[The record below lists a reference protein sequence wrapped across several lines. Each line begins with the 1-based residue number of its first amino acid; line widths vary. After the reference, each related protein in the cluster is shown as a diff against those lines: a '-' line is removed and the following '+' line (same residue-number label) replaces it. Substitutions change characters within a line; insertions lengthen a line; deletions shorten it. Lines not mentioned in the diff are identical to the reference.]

1 MKQIL
6 RYCFLIACFLPVLAY
21 ADGNQSLGVSYSL
34 TKCGL
39 NFTQAS
45 VKLEQRNAPVG
56 TPQPAVLNIAGIPAG
71 AIIEKAFLYSG
82 GSGNGGPQT
91 ATINGPLGT
100 QNFPMTLIGTSV
112 DKCWNYGT
120 NPQVNGTVTY
130 RADVT
135 AAVNGNGAYS
145 ISGLLV
151 NPGNPP
157 GGDDMDGASLVV
169 IYSDPSVIL
178 WEGTIVIADGT
189 IVGNG
194 FPYPVNQTSTMNF
207 AAVCGPTTNSAA
219 MMIVSDLQPN
229 FNPPNGTITL
239 NGTVAPWTANFWDY
253 FQVNTPI
260 NAAQSNAVFNVNT
273 TTTNPNDCFNLL
285 FTGIYYQ
292 NSSCAVCVPPIVNLD
307 SAMTPATCDKCNG
320 TATVIATGSP
330 IGYTYLWSTG
340 DTTATVNNL
349 CAGTYSVTVQSGPT
363 VATATV
369 TVTDLGHVF
378 GLDSSVT
385 NPLCFQDCNGHITV
399 TPNGGTAPY
408 VYSWIPNNIGNTQT
422 VNNLC
427 QGTYFVTVTDSFNCV
442 THDTFTLTHP
452 PIVPGPNTYD
462 VAYCQYE
469 TAVPLT
475 AVLSNPAH
483 TALWYTQPTGGTGT
497 ATAPVPSTATPGTFT
512 WYVSEED
519 STGCESSRVPANVII
534 KAKPLPPVLFSSE
547 INYCQW
553 DSAVQLYAV
562 GDSLKWYTQPTGGS
576 YVFVA
581 PTPQT
586 DVLGVFVWYVSQT
599 VNGCESDRIPVT
611 VGVYQKPEPPVTKDV
626 VYCQGDEAAPLT
638 AIGSDLRWY
647 LLPQGGS
654 AQPTPTPI
662 TTIPDTVI
670 WYVASNNH
678 GCESDRTPLKVI
690 TKYRPSVHI
699 LYSNDSVCQFDT
711 LTYQYE
717 GYALDS
723 AIFAWEWPE
732 GAVVVSG
739 NDSTRGP
746 IVVRFDSTG
755 PKRVALTVTDNGCSS
770 PRATV
775 PVEVKVLPV
784 VQIDLSNRNPCKDD
798 TLKVGIS
805 YSNMGI
811 KNYWWNFDGGITP
824 WGSSGSWGADGGGP
838 YYITWPTAGI
848 HSLTVHVQ
856 GVDEC
861 YSRPDALDTVNIHD
875 RPEAKIEP
883 LSEDNICSGDSIRVS
898 ASTNIAGNSYEW
910 TPWQFFDDGNNTSV
924 VNAYIEFTR
933 YIKLRVTN
941 VYGCYNED
949 SVLVHTKPCCDI
961 SMPDAFSPNG
971 DGKNDV
977 FRIMDLGRHPLTDFR
992 IFNRWG
998 EIVFD
1003 TTDPMQGWD
1012 GSHEGVAQDMD
1023 VYYYIVKFKCDGKAT
1038 TKLGQVT
1045 LIR

>member
-1 MKQIL
+1 MYNKL
-6 RYCFLIACFLPVLAY
+6 HKFLFSFLLCSWPFLSMAN
-21 ADGNQSLGVSYSL
+21 GNGSLGNFYSF

-39 NFTQAS
+39 NYTTAS
-45 VKLEQRNAPVG
+45 SKIGQRYSPPGPAQPAPLVISGIPVG
-56 TPQPAVLNIAGIPAG
+56 AT
-71 AIIEKAFLYSG
+71 IEAAFLYVE
-82 GSGNGGPQT
+82 GSGDGAAQT
-91 ATINGPLGT
+91 ATLTGPTGT
-100 QNFPMTLIGTSV
+100 QNFNMTLIGTAG
-112 DKCWNYGT
+112 DKCWGYSGST
-120 NPQVNGTVTY
+120 TY

-135 AAVNGNGAYS
+135 AIVTGNATYN
-145 ISGLLV
+145 ISGLMT
-151 NPGNPP
+151 NPP
-157 GGDDMDGASLVV
+157 NGSNDMDGCTLIV
-169 IYSDPSVIL
+169 IYSDPAVVT
-178 WEGTIVIADGT
+178 WNGTIVIDDGALESSGGT
-189 IVGNG
+189 
-194 FPYPVNQTSTMNF
+194 VNHTMNY
-207 AAVCGPTTNSAA
+207 AAVCGPTNNARA
-219 MMIVSDLQPN
+219 FMAIGDLQN
-229 FNPPNGTITL
+229 QTSTITMNGTPTPYTFNWWNFL
-239 NGTVAPWTANFWDY
+239 DVAT
-253 FQVNTPI
+253 TI
-260 NAAQSNAVFNVNT
+260 NAAQTSS
-273 TTTNPNDCFNLL
+273 L
-285 FTGIYYQ
+285 FTVQGSGDCYNIACVGIYYQ
-292 NSSCAVCVPPIVNLD
+292 NTSCAVCVPPIVDLD
-307 SAMTPATCDKCNG
+307 STMTPATCDQCNG

-340 DTTATVNNL
+340 DTTATISGL

-363 VATATV
+363 IATATV
-369 TVTDLGHVF
+369 TVTDLGHIF
-378 GLDSSVT
+378 GLDTSST

-408 VYSWIPNNIGNTQT
+408 NYAWAPNLGNTGT
-422 VNNLC
+422 LNNLC
-427 QGTYFVTVTDSFNCV
+427 QGTYMVTVTDSFNCV

-475 AVLSNPAH
+475 AVLSNPLH

-497 ATAPVPSTATPGTFT
+497 PTAPVPSTATPGTFT

-553 DSAVQLYAV
+553 DSAMQLYAV
-562 GDSLKWYTQPTGGS
+562 GDSLKWYTQPTGGTYS
-576 YVFVA
+576 FVA

-586 DVLGVFVWYVSQT
+586 DVLGVFNWYVSQT
-599 VNGCESDRIPVT
+599 VNGCESDRIPVI
-611 VGVYQKPEPPVTKDV
+611 VGIYQKPEPPVTKDV
-626 VYCQGDEAAPLT
+626 VYCQGDVAEPLT
-638 AIGSDLRWY
+638 AIGTDIKWY

-690 TKYRPSVHI
+690 TKYRPSAHI

-711 LTYQYE
+711 LTYLYS

-723 AIFAWEWPE
+723 AVFAWEWPE
-732 GAVVVSG
+732 GAVVLSG

-755 PKRVALTVTDNGCSS
+755 PKHVSLVVSDNGCSS

-784 VQIDLSNRNPCKDD
+784 TVISLSKDNACKDD
-798 TLKVGIS
+798 TIKIGLG

-811 KNYWWNFDGGITP
+811 MNYWWDFDGGITP

-838 YYITWPTAGI
+838 YYITWATPGI
-848 HSLTVHVQ
+848 HPIHLHVQ
-856 GVDEC
+856 GENEC
-861 YSRPDALDTVNIHD
+861 FSRPDAIDTVNLHD
-875 RPEAKIEP
+875 RPEAKIEG
-883 LSEDNICSGDSIRVS
+883 LSADNICSGDSVRVW
-898 ASTNIAGNSYEW
+898 ASTNLAGNSYEW

-933 YIKLRVTN
+933 YIKLRVTDA
-941 VYGCYNED
+941 YGCYNED
-949 SVLVHTKPCCDI
+949 SMLVHTKPCCEI
-961 SMPDAFSPNG
+961 FLPDAFTPNG
-971 DGKNDV
+971 DGHNDL
-977 FRIMDLGRHPLTDFR
+977 FRIVDQGHHPLTDFR
-992 IFNRWG
+992 VFNRWG
-998 EIVFD
+998 EVVFN
-1003 TTDPMQGWD
+1003 TTDPSQGWD

-1023 VYYYIVKFKCDGKAT
+1023 VYYYIVKFKCDGKPT
-1038 TKLGQVT
+1038 TKIGEVT